1 MALQLYPVLLEISLW
16 DILKNLKPVP
26 LAVIALLVLFS
37 LLSWTIV
44 FSKWGLFNKARRDNR
59 SFLRAFRKSSNLQAV
74 ALASEQFAAAPM
86 VAVFDF
92 GYGEVERQIK
102 QRGALV
108 NKLSIERSLQ
118 LGISEEITK
127 LERNMNWLATV
138 ASVSPFIGLF
148 GTVWGIMDAFVGL
161 GNAGS
166 ASLRAVAPGIAESLV
181 TTALGLVAA
190 IPAAIFYNVLELR
203 YVSSARV
210 WKTSPSNF
218 RTLRNGISA
227 ARWRFRLTTAE
238 EERRGRRFGNLS
250 SMSEINIVPLVDV
263 VLVLLI
269 IFMITANVMEFGLD
283 IKVPEVRITRD
294 SSQELPVVNITKSGE
309 LFLNNNP
316 VNANELAQTIRSEV
330 SRTECRLRSC

>member
-1 MALQLYPVLLEISLW
+1 LALQFLPGLLEISLW
-16 DILKNLKPVP
+16 DIIKNLKPVP
-26 LAVIALLVLFS
+26 LVVIALLVLFS

-44 FSKWGLFNKARRDNR
+44 FSKWGLFKKAQQDNR
-59 SFLRAFRKSSNLQAV
+59 RFLRAFRKASNLQAV
-74 ALASEQFAAAPM
+74 ALASEQLTAAPM

-108 NKLSIERSLQ
+108 NKPSIERSLK
-118 LGISEEITK
+118 LGISEEVTK

-190 IPAAIFYNVLELR
+190 IPAAIFYNIFGTSVRELGTR
-203 YVSSARV
+203 MEDFAIEFQ
-210 WKTSPSNF
+210 N
-218 RTLRNGISA
+218 L
-227 ARWRFRLTTAE
+227 AE
-238 EERRGRRFGNLS
+238 RDFG
-250 SMSEINIVPLVDV
+250 
-263 VLVLLI
+263 
-269 IFMITANVMEFGLD
+269 G
-283 IKVPEVRITRD
+283 
-294 SSQELPVVNITKSGE
+294 
-309 LFLNNNP
+309 
-316 VNANELAQTIRSEV
+316 
-330 SRTECRLRSC
+330 

>member
-26 LAVIALLVLFS
+26 LVVIALLVLFS

-44 FSKWGLFNKARRDNR
+44 FSKWGLFKKARRDNR

-127 LERNMNWLATV
+127 LERNMSWLATV

-190 IPAAIFYNVLELR
+190 IPAAIFYNVFGTSVRELGTR
-203 YVSSARV
+203 MEDFAIEFQ
-210 WKTSPSNF
+210 N
-218 RTLRNGISA
+218 L
-227 ARWRFRLTTAE
+227 AE
-238 EERRGRRFGNLS
+238 RDFG
-250 SMSEINIVPLVDV
+250 
-263 VLVLLI
+263 
-269 IFMITANVMEFGLD
+269 G
-283 IKVPEVRITRD
+283 
-294 SSQELPVVNITKSGE
+294 
-309 LFLNNNP
+309 
-316 VNANELAQTIRSEV
+316 
-330 SRTECRLRSC
+330 